1 MFARIVEFVPKMEK
15 KEEFVKVVRNEI
27 LPILRKQP
35 GFLEIIPLFP
45 ETITEKLVTIT
56 FWSEKENAERYEREV
71 LPRVEEILKP
81 FATTPVTYKH
91 YNVENTLCEHFVSAL
106 VA

>member
-1 MFARIVEFVPKMEK
+1 MFARFVEFIPKMEK
-15 KEEFVKVVRNEI
+15 KEELVKVVRNEI

-45 ETITEKLVTIT
+45 ETKTEKLVTIT
-56 FWSEKENAERYEREV
+56 FWSEKTNAERYEREIF
-71 LPRVEEILKP
+71 PKVEEILKP
-81 FATTPVTYKH
+81 YATTPVTFKH
-91 YNVENTLCEHFVSAL
+91 HTVETTLCEHFVSAL

>member
-1 MFARIVEFVPKMEK
+1 MFARFVEFIPKMEK
-15 KEEFVKVVRNEI
+15 KEELVKVVRNEI

-45 ETITEKLVTIT
+45 ETKTEKLVTIT
-56 FWSEKENAERYEREV
+56 FWSEKTNAERYEREIF
-71 LPRVEEILKP
+71 PKVEEILKP
-81 FATTPVTYKH
+81 YATTPVTFKH
-91 YNVENTLCEHFVSAL
+91 HNVETTLCEHFVSAL